1 MLQIDLGEI
10 VENMLAEGRRDPDY
24 LLHPSGHML
33 GSLRHAQLDVA
44 NAPRVGRKVASDV
57 RMETGTMWH
66 ERIAARLQK
75 EGIPVMSEVIITPW
89 LPAGWSGK
97 PDWFIWNPEYKAFGL
112 VDLKTIKGDGIR
124 WIERDGPKED
134 HIWQTSLYWHGA
146 KKMGLPLIK
155 RIGIF
160 YLPVSEARKGSP
172 DPKPTF
178 VEFDPLPW
186 STLQPVVEGRWKSVK
201 EYLDSLPFD
210 PTDPALAFLR
220 GEGTNDAGV
229 EWRVED
235 YLTDALAPVQGR
247 VVQIKENKTSGFKD
261 VKMVPH
267 WSTSYC
273 EFPLELCDCSLQSEN
288 KVGHIGPSGEFIQSS
303 RAEPSALDE
312 YRKAVA

>member
-1 MLQIDLGEI
+1 MLPIDLSEI
-10 VENMLAEGRRDPDY
+10 VENMLAEGRRTPDY

-44 NAPRVGRKVASDV
+44 NAPRVGRSIASDV
-57 RMETGTMWH
+57 RLETGTMWH
-66 ERIAARLQK
+66 SRIADRLRD
-75 EGIPVMSEVIITPW
+75 EGIPVLAEVIVTPW
-89 LPAGWSGK
+89 LPEGWSGR
-97 PDWFIWNPEYKAFGL
+97 PDLFVWNPEYKAFGL
-112 VDLKTIKGDGIR
+112 IDLKTIKGDGIR

-134 HIWQTSLYWHGA
+134 HIWQISLYWHGA

-155 RIGIF
+155 RCGVF

-186 STLQPVVEGRWKSVK
+186 SKLQPVVEGRWKSVK

-210 PTDPALAFLR
+210 PTKLPFNSH
-220 GEGTNDAGV
+220 GEPFEPD
-229 EWRVED
+229 
-235 YLTDALAPVQGR
+235 LTAWITDKLAPVQPR
-247 VVQIKENKTSGFKD
+247 VVQIRENKTSGFQD

-273 EFPLELCDCSLQSEN
+273 EFPIELCDCSLQTEN
-288 KVGHIGPSGEFIQSS
+288 KVGHIGPSGEFVPSS
-303 RAEPSALDE
+303 RADAVAMAE
-312 YRKAVA
+312 YRRETA